1 MFNKLKEAVTRGEP
15 GREQEPDEL
24 FGTQKIVVRIQG
36 GYFVATEASDPDYPG
51 IDVEFVSDSDN
62 GEYASRPRVLFERP
76 VESGELRALIWND
89 KNSEDY
95 TEEIIFEEQRRQNNE

>member
-1 MFNKLKEAVTRGEP
+1 MFNKLKEAVIRGEP
-15 GREQEPDEL
+15 SREQEPDEL
-24 FGTQKIVVRIQG
+24 FGTQKIIVRIQG

-51 IDVEFVSDSDN
+51 IDVEFVSDSDS

-76 VESGELRALIWND
+76 AENGKLRALIWND

-95 TEEIIFEEQRRQNNE
+95 TEEIIFEEQRRRNK

>member
-1 MFNKLKEAVTRGEP
+1 MFDKLKAEVIKGET
-15 GREQEPDEL
+15 GKSQESEEL

-51 IDVEFVSDSDN
+51 IDVEFVPDSDN

-76 VESGELRALIWND
+76 VENGELRALIWDD
-89 KNSEDY
+89 KTSEDY
-95 TEEIIFEEQRRQNNE
+95 TNEIIFEE